1 MYSGPIEG
9 SHLIAKDGYYDGHV
23 SPSPPNDMTAE
34 RKDER
39 RYRLNLTHPYH
50 ESLKLPCKHGV
61 NLHPHNTS
69 FNNPLVWTPSQV
81 FIGDIGY
88 HKRPH
93 GSFVRLFSAFDP
105 EATST
110 VHGKHPPPLKPVP
123 TGSLVQSGKR
133 NIFQRGLR
141 RFGNFLRPSTRPVHE
156 SRRYSFLLRAGHKRS
171 MLVAE
176 STVYV
181 RPDW

>member
-1 MYSGPIEG
+1 MAFTSVEQQGASPSSRSKSKETSVYPGPIEG
-9 SHLIAKDGYYDGHV
+9 SHLTAKDRYYDGYV
-23 SPSPPNDMTAE
+23 SPSPRNDMTAE
-34 RKDER
+34 RRDER

-69 FNNPLVWTPSQV
+69 LNNPLVWTPSQV

-93 GSFVRLFSAFDP
+93 GSFVRLFSAFD
-105 EATST
+105 
-110 VHGKHPPPLKPVP
+110 
-123 TGSLVQSGKR
+123 
-133 NIFQRGLR
+133 
-141 RFGNFLRPSTRPVHE
+141 VHE
-156 SRRYSFLLRAGHKRS
+156 SRRYSFLLRTGHKRS
-171 MLVAE
+171 MVVAE

-181 RPDW
+181 RPHW